1 MSKTETDP
9 LTLERDARFD
19 EPLRR
24 VSFEAGMLLG
34 LEATRNEQDYHRRRL
49 NRQQYWL
56 HNQGTLVGLA
66 VSIAGKDEV
75 ASDTAT
81 VTRIEISPGVA
92 IDGLGREVV
101 VEEPYCLN
109 LNDWSETHANTLAN
123 GYDEEEQALWLTVS
137 LRHRDCPIAFQPILA
152 QQVNAGTDPVA
163 PARIKD
169 SVQLTLRAG
178 RAPQVSEDKYNPWS
192 AHPLRQDATT
202 LTPLENTYREQQNT
216 ATRAQLD
223 LHARL
228 LHGLP
233 EDSDALKISETFRQR
248 LDELA
253 NIVLAEIRI
262 TAPSLEGMVINPK
275 NIDVNNL
282 IRRFLTTPDQLA
294 WLMRQDG

>member
-1 MSKTETDP
+1 MSKKETDP
-9 LTLERDARFD
+9 LTLERDSSFD

-34 LEATRNEQDYHRRRL
+34 LEATRSEQDYHRRRL

-66 VSIAGKDEV
+66 ASIEGKQDV
-75 ASDTAT
+75 AADTPT
-81 VTRIEISPGVA
+81 VTRVEITPGVA

-109 LNDWSETHANTLAN
+109 LGDWLEANSETLAK
-123 GYDEEEQALWLTVS
+123 GYDETGQALWLTVT
-137 LRHRDCPIAFQPILA
+137 LRHKDCPIAFQPVLA
-152 QQVNAGTDPVA
+152 QEANAGTDPVA

-169 SVQLTLRAG
+169 SVLLELSPGRITQPAAG
-178 RAPQVSEDKYNPWS
+178 DYNPWS
-192 AHPLRQDATT
+192 VHPLSQDPVE
-202 LTPLENTYREQQNT
+202 LTPLETAHRNTQNS
-216 ATRAQLD
+216 ASKAQLD

-228 LHGLP
+228 LQGLP
-233 EDSDALKISETFRQR
+233 EGTDALKVSESFKQR

-253 NIVLAEIRI
+253 NTLLAEIRI
-262 TAPSLEGMVINPK
+262 TAPTLESIVVNPK

-282 IRRFLTTPDQLA
+282 VRPFLTTPDQLA
-294 WLMRQDG
+294 WLLRQE